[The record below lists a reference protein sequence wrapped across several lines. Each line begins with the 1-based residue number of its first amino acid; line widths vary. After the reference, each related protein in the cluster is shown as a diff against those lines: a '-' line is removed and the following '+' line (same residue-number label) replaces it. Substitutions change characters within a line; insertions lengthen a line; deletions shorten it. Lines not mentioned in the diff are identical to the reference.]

1 MLTVRETAALLKSDE
16 YENILILTHIR
27 PDGDTIGCAAA
38 LCAGL
43 RRLGKRAYML
53 PNPGLTEHMKP
64 YCELY
69 QLPEDYPLDTEM
81 MMNPGEKPVESENL
95 KDAPENETDIK
106 ENPGENAEADIKD
119 IKSDETPEAD
129 IKSDAENTDEKSD
142 EYPGEASE
150 NVIFRPGKEIKIISV
165 DIATENLFPKN
176 AEKYKGK
183 VDLAIDHHP
192 SFEEF
197 GKNNI
202 VRADAAACGE
212 LLYDILC
219 ALGRITPEIAL
230 PLYLAISTDCGCFS
244 YNNTT
249 AYTHSVAAA
258 LMKTGIDY
266 QSLNKIFFR
275 TKSRVRMQ
283 LEAAMLRDAVFWDDN
298 RIVILSVPL
307 SLVRDMDASES
318 DLEELSSLGAQIEG
332 VDCAVTM
339 RELEPDVWK
348 FSLRTGKRIN
358 ATEACKY
365 LGGGGHA
372 AAAGCT
378 IRGASYEEARAK
390 MLRAIVRV
398 AGDVKI

>member
-69 QLPEDYPLDTEM
+69 QLPEDYPLYMEM
-81 MMNPGEKPVESENL
+81 MINPSEKPDEKPENAPDNLSENET
-95 KDAPENETDIK
+95 DITDIK
-106 ENPGENAEADIKD
+106 ENPVENAKADIKD
-119 IKSDETPEAD
+119 IKSD
-129 IKSDAENTDEKSD
+129 AENADEKPD
-142 EYPGEASE
+142 EYSGEASE
-150 NVIFRPGKEIKIISV
+150 NVIFQPGKEIKIISV

-202 VRADAAACGE
+202 VRANAAACGE

-275 TKSRVRMQ
+275 TKSRIRMQ

>member
-1 MLTVRETAALLKSDE
+1 M
-16 YENILILTHIR
+16 
-27 PDGDTIGCAAA
+27 
-38 LCAGL
+38 
-43 RRLGKRAYML
+43 
-53 PNPGLTEHMKP
+53 
-64 YCELY
+64 
-69 QLPEDYPLDTEM
+69 
-81 MMNPGEKPVESENL
+81 
-95 KDAPENETDIK
+95 
-106 ENPGENAEADIKD
+106 
-119 IKSDETPEAD
+119 
-129 IKSDAENTDEKSD
+129 
-142 EYPGEASE
+142 
-150 NVIFRPGKEIKIISV
+150 IFQPGKEIKIISV

-202 VRADAAACGE
+202 VRANAAACGE

-249 AYTHSVAAA
+249 AHTHSVAAA

-283 LEAAMLRDAVFWDDN
+283 LEAAMLRDAVFWDNN

>member
-1 MLTVRETAALLKSDE
+1 MLTVRETAELLTGSD
-16 YENILILTHIR
+16 YDNILILTHIR

-43 RRLGKRAYML
+43 RRLGKHAYML
-53 PNPGLTEHMKP
+53 SNPGLTEHMKP

-69 QLPEDYPLDTEM
+69 ELPEDYP
-81 MMNPGEKPVESENL
+81 
-95 KDAPENETDIK
+95 PERIISAGNAE
-106 ENPGENAEADIKD
+106 ENPEANP
-119 IKSDETPEAD
+119 ETPEESPEENPDEIILDENPDENPEAD
-129 IKSDAENTDEKSD
+129 LES
-142 EYPGEASE
+142 GEE
-150 NVIFRPGKEIKIISV
+150 WIFKPGKKIKIISV

-176 AEKYKGK
+176 AEMYKGR

-202 VRADAAACGE
+202 VRPDAAACGE

-219 ALGRITPEIAL
+219 AMGRITPEIAL
-230 PLYLAISTDCGCFS
+230 PLYVAIATDCGCFA

-249 AYTHSVAAA
+249 AHTHSVASA
-258 LMKTGIDY
+258 LMRTGIDY
-266 QSLNKIFFR
+266 QTVNKIFFR
-275 TKSRVRMQ
+275 TKSRIRMQ
-283 LEAAMLRDAVFWDDN
+283 LEAAMLQDAIFCDQN

-307 SLVRDMDASES
+307 SLTRGMNATES
-318 DLEELSSLGAQIEG
+318 DLEELSSLGGQIEG

-358 ATEACKY
+358 ATEACKL

-378 IRGASYEEARAK
+378 IRGASYEEARAR

-398 AGDVKI
+398 SDAQI